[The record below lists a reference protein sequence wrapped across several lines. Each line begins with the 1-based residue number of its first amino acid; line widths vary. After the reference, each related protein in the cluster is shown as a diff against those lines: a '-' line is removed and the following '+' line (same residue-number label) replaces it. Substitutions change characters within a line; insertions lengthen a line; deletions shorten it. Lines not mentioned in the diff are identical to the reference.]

1 MGGYFD
7 KLERFM
13 HVRTNDLV
21 AVISGNEAGK
31 TGKIIKILP
40 DKKRVIIKGVNL
52 VYKHT
57 KPSQKNPQGGRIQ
70 KEASI
75 SVANVLSVCQ
85 NKNCRRFERG
95 VRVRK
100 KLLEN
105 GSKVRICVY
114 CGSEIMSA
122 E

>member
-1 MGGYFD
+1 
-7 KLERFM
+7 M

-21 AVISGNEAGK
+21 AVMAGNEKGK
-31 TGKIIKILP
+31 TGKIIKVLR

-57 KPSQKNPQGGRIQ
+57 KPSQKNPQGGRIE

-75 SVANVLSVCQ
+75 AVANVLHVCQ
-85 NKNCRRFERG
+85 NKDCKKYNMG
-95 VRVRK
+95 VRAK
-100 KLLEN
+100 KKILES
-105 GSKVRICVY
+105 GGKLRVCVY
-114 CGSEIMSA
+114 CSSEIMSA

>member
-1 MGGYFD
+1 M
-7 KLERFM
+7 
-13 HVRTNDLV
+13 
-21 AVISGNEAGK
+21 
-31 TGKIIKILP
+31 
-40 DKKRVIIKGVNL
+40 

-75 SVANVLSVCQ
+75 SIANVLPVCQ
-85 NKNCRRFERG
+85 NRNCRKFEKG

-100 KLLEN
+100 KTLEN
-105 GSKVRICVY
+105 GNKPRICVY

-122 E
+122 D

>member
-1 MGGYFD
+1 
-7 KLERFM
+7 M

-21 AVISGNEAGK
+21 AVMAGNQAGK
-31 TGKIIKILP
+31 TGKIIKVLP
-40 DKKRVIIKGVNL
+40 DTKRVVIKGVNL

-57 KPSQKNPQGGRIQ
+57 KPSQKNPQGGRVQ

-75 SVANVLSVCQ
+75 SVANVLPVCQ
-85 NKNCRRFERG
+85 SRNCRKFECG

-100 KLLEN
+100 KVLGS
-105 GSKVRICVY
+105 GSKVRTCVY

>member
-1 MGGYFD
+1 
-7 KLERFM
+7 M

-21 AVISGNEAGK
+21 AVMAGNSAGK
-31 TGKIIKILP
+31 TGKIIKILT
-40 DKKRVIIKGVNL
+40 DTKRVVIKGVNL

-75 SVANVLSVCQ
+75 SIANVLPVCQ
-85 NKNCRRFERG
+85 NRSCRKFEQG

-100 KLLEN
+100 KTLEN
-105 GSKVRICVY
+105 GNKQRICVY

-122 E
+122 D

>member
-1 MGGYFD
+1 
-7 KLERFM
+7 M

-21 AVISGNEAGK
+21 AVMAGNEAGK

-40 DKKRVIIKGVNL
+40 DSKRVVIKGVNL

-75 SVANVLSVCQ
+75 SIANVLSVCQ
-85 NKNCRRFERG
+85 NKNCKKHASG

-100 KLLEN
+100 KMLEN
-105 GSKVRICVY
+105 GSKIRICVY
-114 CGSEIMSA
+114 CSSEIMSV

>member
-1 MGGYFD
+1 
-7 KLERFM
+7 M

-21 AVISGNEAGK
+21 AVMAGNEAGK

-40 DKKRVIIKGVNL
+40 DAKRVILKGVNL

-75 SVANVLSVCQ
+75 AIANVLPVCQ
-85 NKNCRRFERG
+85 NKNCIKFERG

-100 KLLEN
+100 KVLEN
-105 GSKVRICVY
+105 GDKIRACVY
-114 CGSEIMSA
+114 CSSEIMSA